1 MPEEPSQVSG
11 PGMLQRKHSAILE
24 GDNEDGDEED
34 MREFL
39 EDDETAVSVVC
50 GL

>member
-1 MPEEPSQVSG
+1 VPEEPSQVSG

-39 EDDETAVSVVC
+39 EDDETAVS
-50 GL
+50 